1 MTSERTKRRHLS
13 AKFVSVG
20 PVWLTEEQAAT
31 VQQWDA
37 ANRAQV
43 LGREERKDASEL

>member
-1 MTSERTKRRHLS
+1 MTSERTKRRHMRK

-20 PVWLTEEQAAT
+20 PVWLTPEQAAT

-37 ANRAQV
+37 ANRAKA
-43 LGREERKDASEL
+43 LGKEERKDD